1 MLTTIQ
7 ISMICADPAPKYE
20 QHALVNPF
28 VVDDKST
35 FRNMHHYLMTR
46 VQFRTLDGL
55 QISCRIESH
64 TFLPFSC
71 QVFPPCTDILLIT
84 TV

>member
-1 MLTTIQ
+1 MGQGLMLTTIQ

-35 FRNMHHYLMTR
+35 FRNMHQQTPHEISHCNYKQDISTWR
-46 VQFRTLDGL
+46 KGL
-55 QISCRIESH
+55 A
-64 TFLPFSC
+64 
-71 QVFPPCTDILLIT
+71 
-84 TV
+84 

>member
-1 MLTTIQ
+1 MGQGLMLTTIQ
-7 ISMICADPAPKYE
+7 ISMICADPAPEYE

-46 VQFRTLDGL
+46 VQF
-55 QISCRIESH
+55 
-64 TFLPFSC
+64 
-71 QVFPPCTDILLIT
+71 
-84 TV
+84 